1 MTIGVEHLRL
11 VRSLPLFQGL
21 GDAVVYRLLDAAYV
35 RSYSRGRTIF
45 LQGQEA
51 DRFFVVLD
59 GWIKLYRQT
68 REGNEAVIEV
78 FGKGESFAEAA
89 MFGNRKFPVSAEA
102 ADDSLLMAIPARPF
116 LQHLR
121 EDVELMFNMLGSMSM
136 RLKRFVGRTEQVAT
150 RTTPQRVAVF
160 LLNFGS
166 TVENTAD
173 IRLPYDKFLV
183 AGRLSMK
190 PETFS
195 RALAGLREIGVSTE
209 GSLVH
214 IEDVETLRRFA
225 NGS

>member
-1 MTIGVEHLRL
+1 MAIDVEHVRL

-21 GDAVVYRLLDAAYV
+21 DTEVVYRLLDSAYV
-35 RSYSRGRTIF
+35 RSYSRGRTVF

-68 REGNEAVIEV
+68 RDGNEAVIEV

-89 MFGNRKFPVSAEA
+89 MFGNREFPVSAEA
-102 ADDSLLMAIPARPF
+102 AGDSLLLAIPARPF
-116 LQHLR
+116 MQRLR
-121 EDVELMFNMLGSMSM
+121 EDVDLVFNMLGSMSV
-136 RLKRFVGRTEQVAT
+136 RLKRFVGRTEQFAT

-166 TVENTAD
+166 TMEKTVD
-173 IRLPYDKFLV
+173 IHLPYDKFLV

-195 RALAGLREIGVSTE
+195 RALANLREFGVHTE
-209 GSLVH
+209 GNLVH
-214 IEDVETLRRFA
+214 IEDVEALRRYA
-225 NGS
+225 NRV